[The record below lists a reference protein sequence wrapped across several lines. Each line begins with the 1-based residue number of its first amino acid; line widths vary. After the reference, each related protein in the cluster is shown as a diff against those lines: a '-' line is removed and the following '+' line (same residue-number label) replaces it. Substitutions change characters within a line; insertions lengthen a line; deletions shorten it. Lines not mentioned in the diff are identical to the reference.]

1 MEIKDQELMVTLN
14 DIFLELFPA
23 NSGNSI
29 QREGTK
35 EAECWIYLRMGSWQ
49 LGKNQKI
56 KNKNK
61 KREQREKVGEG
72 MC

>member
-23 NSGNSI
+23 ISGNSI

-35 EAECWIYLRMGSWQ
+35 EAEYWIYLRMGSWQ

-56 KNKNK
+56 KK
-61 KREQREKVGEG
+61 KLKKESKERK
-72 MC
+72 